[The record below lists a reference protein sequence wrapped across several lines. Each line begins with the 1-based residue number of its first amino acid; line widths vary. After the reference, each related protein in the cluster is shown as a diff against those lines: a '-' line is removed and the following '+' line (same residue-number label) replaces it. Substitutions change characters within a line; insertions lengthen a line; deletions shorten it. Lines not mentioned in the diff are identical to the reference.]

1 MRVDAATT
9 KYMKQLEE
17 LEEGRGEKEGGMQRG
32 ENRALIGAAAMVG
45 RLLVDEAADASWQ
58 RSLRHVIAAAIFAV
72 IAYFVTFQWE
82 LSALNKA
89 IVQGLCGAVAPEL
102 VDWLST
108 TIRKKL
114 GFKDKQKTPAWK
126 SLFSRKKKPK
136 RRRRTTAKKAAPAK
150 KAAKPAKEGSKK
162 AKKSKGTESYKLYI
176 FKVLKQV
183 HPDTG
188 ISSKSMAILNSFIA
202 DQFEKIAAAA
212 AQLSRVNK
220 KPTLTS
226 REIQTAV
233 RLVLPGELA
242 KHAVSEGTKAVTK
255 FTSA

>member
-1 MRVDAATT
+1 MILSLVLAQVAEQAPAVA
-9 KYMKQLEE
+9 KASPAIVNNFQIALLAFKS
-17 LEEGRGEKEGGMQRG
+17 GGWIV
-32 ENRALIGAAAMVG
+32 ALIGAAAMVG
-45 RLLVDEAADASWQ
+45 RLLVDEAAAASWQ

-150 KAAKPAKEGSKK
+150 AAPKKGAKKPAAKKPAAKKAPAEKKPPAKK
-162 AKKSKGTESYKLYI
+162 
-176 FKVLKQV
+176 
-183 HPDTG
+183 PDDGQST
-188 ISSKSMAILNSFIA
+188 LN
-202 DQFEKIAAAA
+202 
-212 AQLSRVNK
+212 L
-220 KPTLTS
+220 
-226 REIQTAV
+226 
-233 RLVLPGELA
+233 
-242 KHAVSEGTKAVTK
+242 
-255 FTSA
+255 

>member
-1 MRVDAATT
+1 MILSLVLAQVAEQAPAVA
-9 KYMKQLEE
+9 KASPAIVNNFQIALLAFKS
-17 LEEGRGEKEGGMQRG
+17 GGWIV
-32 ENRALIGAAAMVG
+32 ALIGAAAMVG

-136 RRRRTTAKKAAPAK
+136 RRRRTTAKTAASAKAAPKKGEKKPAAKKPAAK
-150 KAAKPAKEGSKK
+150 KAPAEKKPPAKK
-162 AKKSKGTESYKLYI
+162 
-176 FKVLKQV
+176 
-183 HPDTG
+183 PDDGQST
-188 ISSKSMAILNSFIA
+188 LN
-202 DQFEKIAAAA
+202 
-212 AQLSRVNK
+212 L
-220 KPTLTS
+220 
-226 REIQTAV
+226 
-233 RLVLPGELA
+233 
-242 KHAVSEGTKAVTK
+242 
-255 FTSA
+255 

>member
-1 MRVDAATT
+1 M
-9 KYMKQLEE
+9 
-17 LEEGRGEKEGGMQRG
+17 
-32 ENRALIGAAAMVG
+32 
-45 RLLVDEAADASWQ
+45 
-58 RSLRHVIAAAIFAV
+58 
-72 IAYFVTFQWE
+72 
-82 LSALNKA
+82 
-89 IVQGLCGAVAPEL
+89 APT
-102 VDWLST
+102 S
-108 TIRKKL
+108 
-114 GFKDKQKTPAWK
+114 G
-126 SLFSRKKKPK
+126 KKP
-136 RRRRTTAKKAAPAK
+136 APAK
-150 KAAKPAKEGSKK
+150 KAAKAKGEGKK
-162 AKKSKGTESYKLYI
+162 KGHKKGVESYKLYI

-188 ISSKSMAILNSFIA
+188 ISSKSMAILNSFIV
-202 DQFEKIAAAA
+202 DQFEKIASAA

>member
-1 MRVDAATT
+1 MILSLLLAQVAEQAPEVV
-9 KYMKQLEE
+9 KASPAIVNNFQVALMAFKS
-17 LEEGRGEKEGGMQRG
+17 GGWIV
-32 ENRALIGAAAMVG
+32 ALIGAAAMVG

-114 GFKDKQKTPAWK
+114 GFKDKQRQPAWR

-136 RRRRTTAKKAAPAK
+136 RRRRATAKMAASAKKVPGKAAPKKGAKKPAAKKAPAEKTPRAK
-150 KAAKPAKEGSKK
+150 K
-162 AKKSKGTESYKLYI
+162 
-176 FKVLKQV
+176 
-183 HPDTG
+183 PDDG
-188 ISSKSMAILNSFIA
+188 QSSLN
-202 DQFEKIAAAA
+202 
-212 AQLSRVNK
+212 L
-220 KPTLTS
+220 
-226 REIQTAV
+226 
-233 RLVLPGELA
+233 
-242 KHAVSEGTKAVTK
+242 
-255 FTSA
+255 